1 MSPLTDTFDDAVRTL
16 GSPAAGENAA
26 NSGPAPMPRLQVNAH
41 VHLPPNFSA
50 FDTTVQALG
59 LAEAQNVRVLGASNY
74 YDYSVYAD
82 FAREALA
89 RGVFPL
95 FGLEIIALVDELV
108 QGDVKVNDPG
118 NPGKYY
124 LCGKG
129 ITRFAPMD
137 DEAQGLLQ
145 TVRDND
151 SQRMAAM
158 AGRLASLFAAAGV
171 DTGLDADAI
180 KARVARRHGCALG
193 SVYLQERHLAQA
205 FQEAL
210 FEQVPAPA
218 RAATLERIYGVP
230 SKAPTEDAV
239 GVQNDIRSFLMKAGK
254 PAFAPDTFV
263 DFAHA
268 RRLILALGGL
278 PCYPM
283 LADGTT
289 PLTGYEADL
298 DALVADLQAR
308 GVLCVELIPNR
319 NSPEA
324 LLRIVPALRAA
335 GLFVTAGTEHN
346 TLDLL
351 PINPQ
356 CVGDAPVPEAV
367 QDIFWEGACVV
378 AAHQTLGMQGKPGFA
393 DTQGQPN
400 PAYDSADAR
409 ICAFAQLGANILA
422 RYQKLAA

>member
-1 MSPLTDTFDDAVRTL
+1 
-16 GSPAAGENAA
+16 
-26 NSGPAPMPRLQVNAH
+26 

-50 FDTTVQALG
+50 FDTTVQALD
-59 LAEAQNVRVLGASNY
+59 LAQAQNVRVLGASNY
-74 YDYSVYAD
+74 YDYGVYVD

-108 QGDVKVNDPG
+108 QGDVRVNDPG

-129 ITRFAPMD
+129 ITQFAPMT
-137 DEAQGLLQ
+137 DEAKGLLQ
-145 TVRDND
+145 TIRDSD
-151 SQRMAAM
+151 TQRMAAM
-158 AGRLASLFAAAGV
+158 AQRLAQVFQAAGV
-171 DTGLDADAI
+171 ETGLDADAI
-180 KARVARRHGCALG
+180 KARVARRHDCTVG

-218 RAATLERIYGVP
+218 RADVLAQVYGVP
-230 SKAPTEDAV
+230 PKAPADDAV

-289 PLTGYEADL
+289 PPTGYEADL
-298 DALVADLQAR
+298 TALVADLQAR

-324 LLRIVPALRAA
+324 LRRIVPALRAS

-356 CVGDAPVPEAV
+356 CAGEVPVPAPV

-393 DTQGQPN
+393 DTQGVPN
-400 PAYDSADAR
+400 PGYPTAEAR
-409 ICAFAQLGANILA
+409 IRAFAALGADILA
-422 RYQKLAA
+422 RYQDMAA